1 MSTLPGPLSLSS
13 GFPFVGRESELVTLR
28 SLVPWAKD
36 EGRRIV
42 LVGGEAGSGKSRL
55 VREFAAEAAD
65 GGALV
70 LYGACDAVVHPPYGP
85 FVEALE
91 ELVRIAEPGEL
102 GAGAELARLLPGLA
116 ARAGV
121 AAAAVAVDP
130 DTERHRLHTAVADLL
145 DGVSRARPVLLV
157 LEDAHWADAP
167 TLALLRHLARA
178 SRVRLLLLATFRDTE
193 TDMPDA
199 LSETLADL
207 RRSEDVV
214 RLRLE
219 GLSSDE
225 VTEFVR
231 HAAGGEQALPEL
243 AGAIADV
250 TAGNPFLV
258 CELWRSLVD
267 GAALDISDGAVRLSR
282 PLEQLA
288 TPESVREVVAR
299 RLARLQPATGDLLE
313 LAATAGAEFE
323 LDVLR
328 PVAEAELMP
337 ALEEAVSS
345 GMIEELPARGL
356 AYRFTH
362 ELVRRSLYDGLSAV
376 RRAELHL
383 RVGEALER
391 SGARSVA
398 DLAHHFAA
406 AAPFGGAQRAV
417 EYNVRAARAA
427 SAGLDFDAAAE
438 RLGVALELG
447 IERPAE
453 RAGLLLELGT
463 ARNRAGRAVDAL
475 AAFAEAAEIATELG
489 DADLLA
495 QAAIGYEDA
504 CWRPVITDQLAVDL
518 LERAAVALGD
528 DPSQLRVGVL
538 GGLARALEI
547 RGSHARG
554 AAAREDAIAMARR
567 LGDRRALARVL
578 VGSYWDHE
586 TRPPEKVLAMLT
598 EARDLAYTLGDV
610 DLRTEAMAWR
620 VCAFVSLFAME
631 AARRE
636 NAAVRETAERTAQPF
651 HIHVAEHSGSAIALF
666 EGRLADAEAMA
677 ERSHE
682 WSRLLTGRDASGTY
696 GIQMFGIRREQG
708 RLAELAP
715 VVRVLAADP
724 SGSGA
729 WRPGLASLLAELGME
744 TEARRELAR
753 IAADG
758 LDEFRASL
766 WLASLTYL
774 TDAAAALGD
783 EATAA
788 LLYPELAP
796 REGTNTMIGHMVAC
810 YGAADRH
817 LGMLAATLGE
827 WDRAESHFERAMRLN
842 RQMGAM
848 TWLAHTAYEYGRM
861 LLARGGER
869 DRAAELL
876 GEADRLAERIG
887 MRALLTRIRTL
898 GAPRP
903 VAGPP
908 DGLSFRE
915 VQILGL
921 VAKGLSNREIGKAL
935 FISEHTA
942 ANHIRSILRKTSC
955 ANRTEAASYAHRH
968 GLLET

>member
-28 SLVPWAKD
+28 SLVPWAPG
-36 EGRRIV
+36 EGRRIA

-55 VREFAAEAAD
+55 VREFAGEAAES
-65 GGALV
+65 GANV

-85 FVEALE
+85 FVEAL
-91 ELVRIAEPGEL
+91 GEL
-102 GAGAELARLLPGLA
+102 
-116 ARAGV
+116 RAGTG
-121 AAAAVAVDP
+121 AATDP

-145 DGVSRARPVLLV
+145 ERTGLERPVVLV

-167 TLALLRHLARA
+167 TLGLLRHLARA
-178 SRVRLLLLATFRDTE
+178 GGRARLLLVATFRETE

-199 LSETLADL
+199 LSEMLADL
-207 RRSEDVV
+207 RRSDDVV
-214 RLRLE
+214 RLRLD
-219 GLSSDE
+219 GLSGDD

-231 HAAGGEQALPEL
+231 RVAGEEPVPEL
-243 AGAIADV
+243 APEIADM
-250 TAGNPFLV
+250 TGGNPFLV

-267 GAALDISDGAVRLSR
+267 GGGVEIWGGCVRLTR
-282 PLEQLA
+282 PLEELA
-288 TPESVREVVAR
+288 PPESVREVVAR
-299 RLARLQPATGDLLE
+299 RLARLRPTTADLLE
-313 LAATAGAEFE
+313 LAATAGSEFDLE
-323 LDVLR
+323 VLR
-328 PVAEAELMP
+328 DVADADLLP

-345 GMIEELPARGL
+345 GMIEEIPSRGL

-406 AAPFGGAQRAV
+406 AAPFGGVERAV

-427 SAGLDFDAAAE
+427 SEGLDFDGAAE
-438 RLGVALELG
+438 QLGVALELG
-447 IERPAE
+447 VTQPAE
-453 RAGLLLELGT
+453 RVRLLLELGA
-463 ARNRAGRAVDAL
+463 ARHRAGRALEAQS
-475 AAFAEAAEIATELG
+475 AFAEAAEIADGLG
-489 DADLLA
+489 DAELLA
-495 QAAIGYEDA
+495 LAAIGYEEA
-504 CWRPVITDQLAVDL
+504 CWRPGIADQLSVGL

-528 DPSQLRVGVL
+528 EPSQLRVGVL
-538 GGLARALEI
+538 GGLARSLEI
-547 RGSHARG
+547 RGRHERG
-554 AAAREDAIAMARR
+554 ARVRDDAVTMARR
-567 LGDRRALARVL
+567 LGDRHGLARVL
-578 VGSYWDHE
+578 VGSYWDRG
-586 TRPPEKVLAMLT
+586 TRSNQEILAMLT
-598 EARDLAYTLGDV
+598 EARDIAFAVGD
-610 DLRTEAMAWR
+610 DELRTEAMNWR
-620 VCAFVSLFAME
+620 VSSFLAQFAME
-631 AARRE
+631 PARRE
-636 NAAVRETAERTAQPF
+636 FESAREMAETMAQPF
-651 HIHVAEHSGSAIALF
+651 HLHVAEHSGSAIALC

-682 WSRLLTGRDASGTY
+682 WSRLLTGRDASGVY
-696 GIQMFGIRREQG
+696 GIQMFSVRREQG

-715 VVRVLAADP
+715 LVRMLA
-724 SGSGA
+724 SRGGA
-729 WRPGLASLLAELGME
+729 WRPGTASLLTELGME
-744 TEARRELAR
+744 AEARRELAR
-753 IAADG
+753 IASEG
-758 LDEFRASL
+758 LDEYRVSL
-766 WLASLTYL
+766 WLAALTYL

-783 EATAA
+783 EAMAA

-796 REGTNTMIGHMVAC
+796 YEGANTLIGHMVAC

-827 WDRAESHFERAMRLN
+827 WERAESHFERAMELN
-842 RQMGAM
+842 RRLGAH
-848 TWLAHTAYEYGRM
+848 TWIAHTAYEHGRM
-861 LLARGGER
+861 LLLRGRDGR
-869 DRAAELL
+869 DRAGELL
-876 GEADRLAERIG
+876 GEADQLAEQIG
-887 MRALLTRIRTL
+887 MPALLARIRSL

-921 VAKGLSNREIGKAL
+921 VAKGMSNREIGSAL

-968 GLLET
+968 GLAQP